1 MVEIDVADGICS
13 RGPPEGLSQKRME
26 RCLKW

>member
-1 MVEIDVADGICS
+1 MVEIDVEDAICS